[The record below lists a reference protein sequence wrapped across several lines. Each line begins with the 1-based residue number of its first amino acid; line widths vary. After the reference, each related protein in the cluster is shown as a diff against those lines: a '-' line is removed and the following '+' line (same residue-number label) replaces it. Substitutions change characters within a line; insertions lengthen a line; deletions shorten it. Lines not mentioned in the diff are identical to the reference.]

1 MYDLMCSVD
10 AYDKQHVPM
19 PSASSSGVGI
29 PMINT
34 SFKKEFNAIGH
45 TINSLKIGFNYWMK
59 TIRA

>member
-1 MYDLMCSVD
+1 
-10 AYDKQHVPM
+10 M